1 MLRAIL
7 HPWAVDG
14 TGFFGRTPLFANR
27 EEAGIRL
34 AERLEKYRGAGALV
48 LGIPRGGVPVAAAV
62 ARAIEGELDVVVARK
77 LGAPIS
83 EELAIGAVT
92 ADGGRFLNDQTIR
105 DLDVDADYIERVT
118 KEQRAEAAA
127 RELRFRAGAPPPA
140 IAGRSVIVVDDGLAT
155 GATMIAAARSVRAQ
169 KPARLVVAV
178 PVGSL
183 QACQALAR
191 EADDVV
197 CLSTP
202 EPFVAVGLFY
212 RDFGQTE
219 DSEVEQLLGEARA
232 AHPAAAG
239 PAQ

>member
-1 MLRAIL
+1 
-7 HPWAVDG
+7 
-14 TGFFGRTPLFANR
+14 
-27 EEAGIRL
+27 
-34 AERLEKYRGAGALV
+34 
-48 LGIPRGGVPVAAAV
+48 
-62 ARAIEGELDVVVARK
+62 
-77 LGAPIS
+77 
-83 EELAIGAVT
+83 
-92 ADGGRFLNDQTIR
+92 
-105 DLDVDADYIERVT
+105 
-118 KEQRAEAAA
+118 
-127 RELRFRAGAPPPA
+127 
-140 IAGRSVIVVDDGLAT
+140 
-155 GATMIAAARSVRAQ
+155 
-169 KPARLVVAV
+169 VVAV